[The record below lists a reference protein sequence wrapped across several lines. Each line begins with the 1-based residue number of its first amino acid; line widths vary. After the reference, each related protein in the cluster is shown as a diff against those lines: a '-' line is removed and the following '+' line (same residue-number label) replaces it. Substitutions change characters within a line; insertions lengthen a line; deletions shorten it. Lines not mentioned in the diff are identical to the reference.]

1 MPKIPSNST
10 KTKKKSIGK
19 TTPPSLE
26 EFDRWVTSLSD
37 LDKMNFVTL
46 INLPNAIE
54 VVAKLPEGE
63 YRNRAIT
70 GLAIRYAISKIGEEN
85 AKD

>member
-10 KTKKKSIGK
+10 KTKKKSRGK

-26 EFDRWVTSLSD
+26 EFDHWVASLSD

-63 YRNRAIT
+63 YRSMAIT
-70 GLAIRYAISKIGEEN
+70 GLGIRYAISKLGEAN